1 MKEIAIYYS
10 SGIQSGVHPWYSPVG
25 VDHNFRSGGVTIGW
39 ALPSWNLALAFLSY
53 LAQWDGLPS
62 RHRAALASYPSKFDG
77 VLDRF
82 LNLKG
87 GSQAEIPEYHCTTVS
102 EISCS

>member
-1 MKEIAIYYS
+1 MPSITAVVFKVGFTH
-10 SGIQSGVHPWYSPVG
+10 GIHPWG
-25 VDHNFRSGGVTIGW
+25 WITTLGRGGVTIGW